1 MRFSE
6 FRSAARST
14 TAPASE
20 EVTLVSA
27 PGSPPAIAV
36 PTSPAVRLA
45 SWIAANAATLR
56 TWLNDHAAVLF
67 RGFQIDDAAGV
78 NACVQAWAGEPMDYR
93 ENTSPRAIVYGRIRT
108 STEYPADQ
116 RIVLHNEHSYSMV
129 FPLRLFFY
137 CVRPA
142 ETGGETPLA
151 DTRGVYARLSPALR
165 DRFRRREWLYVRNF
179 VDGFGESWQTVYQ
192 VNDRD
197 ALERYLRSASIDW
210 QWTPSGSLRT
220 RIRRPAAVRH
230 PETGDTVWFNHILFW
245 HRSSLDPSL
254 QALLRR
260 EYGGDLPHDTFY
272 GDGAPIEQ
280 NAIDELR
287 DAYAAKSRTFAWTAG
302 DLLVV
307 DNMLAAHGRMPFTGP
322 RRILFAMAEPTRRG
336 RVAADEGDA

>member
-6 FRSAARST
+6 FRSAARSAT
-14 TAPASE
+14 PQATDD
-20 EVTLVSA
+20 VMLVSP
-27 PGSPPAIAV
+27 PGSLPAIVV
-36 PTSPAVRLA
+36 PASPAVRLS
-45 SWIAANAATLR
+45 SWIAANGATLR
-56 TWLNDHAAVLF
+56 TWLHHHAAVLF
-67 RGFQIDDAAGV
+67 RGFEIDDAAGV

-142 ETGGETPLA
+142 DTGGDTPLA
-151 DTRGVYARLSPALR
+151 DTRRVYARLGAALR
-165 DRFRRREWLYVRNF
+165 ERLRRREWLYVRNF

-197 ALERYLRSASIDW
+197 TLERYLRSASIEW
-210 QWTPSGSLRT
+210 QWTADGTLRT
-220 RIRRPAAVRH
+220 RIRRPAAMRH
-230 PETGDTVWFNHILFW
+230 PETGETVWFNHILFW
-245 HRSSLDPSL
+245 HLSSLDPSL
-254 QALLRR
+254 RDMLQR
-260 EYGGDLPHDTFY
+260 EYGGDPPHDTFY

-280 NAIDELR
+280 DAIDELR
-287 DAYAAKSRTFAWTAG
+287 EAYGAETRPFAWTAG

-322 RRILFAMAEPTRRG
+322 RRILFAMAEPTHRG
-336 RVAADEGDA
+336 SLAAKEENA